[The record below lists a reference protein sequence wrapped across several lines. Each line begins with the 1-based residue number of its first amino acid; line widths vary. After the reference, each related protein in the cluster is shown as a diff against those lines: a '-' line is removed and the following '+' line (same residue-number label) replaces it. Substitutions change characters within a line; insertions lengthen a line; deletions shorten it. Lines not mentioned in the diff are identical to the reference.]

1 MDILQR
7 IIKLRQERGWTEYQL
22 SESSGISQSTIS
34 SWYSKG
40 MLPSVGSLE
49 KICNGFGITMSYF
62 FAEEGDAVI
71 LTKEQRE
78 LLNNW
83 DKLRPEAKQS
93 LIHFLET
100 I

>member
-1 MDILQR
+1 
-7 IIKLRQERGWTEYQL
+7 
-22 SESSGISQSTIS
+22 
-34 SWYSKG
+34 

-83 DKLRPEAKQS
+83 DKLKPEAKKS
-93 LIHFLET
+93 LINFLET

>member
-1 MDILQR
+1 MDILHR

-83 DKLRPEAKQS
+83 DKLKPEAKKS
-93 LIHFLET
+93 LINFLET

>member
-83 DKLRPEAKQS
+83 DKLKPEAKKS
-93 LIHFLET
+93 LINFLET